1 MTTEGESS
9 IPAKIGFPLN
19 KRVPLLGKLVIFI
32 FASAL
37 PLSGSLNGKS
47 ATAKTYVVSSIAATL
62 PGMDVIGD
70 AATRRNAAMLAFDE
84 PLTKEQVIAI
94 VRGFI
99 KDDAARGL
107 P

>member
-1 MTTEGESS
+1 MFAAGAGNISNPPAEAVAALALIYAGEDNT
-9 IPAKIGFPLN
+9 IHTVFDGTNAAQID
-19 KRVPLLGKLVIFI
+19 
-32 FASAL
+32 
-37 PLSGSLNGKS
+37 
-47 ATAKTYVVSSIAATL
+47 AATL

-70 AATRRNAAMLAFDE
+70 AAARRNAAMMAFDE